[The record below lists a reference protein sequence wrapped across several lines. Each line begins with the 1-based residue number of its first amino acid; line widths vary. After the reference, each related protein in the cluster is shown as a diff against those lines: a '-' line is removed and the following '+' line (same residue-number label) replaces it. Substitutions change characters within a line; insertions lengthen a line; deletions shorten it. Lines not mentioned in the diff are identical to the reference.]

1 MNNLYKAASE
11 RSLFE
16 YMSCPCPFRTLI
28 MLSPNTVSI
37 TQEDGKKKK
46 WDEGP
51 KVAVETSGNLITET
65 QKGNHGQVEERK

>member
-1 MNNLYKAASE
+1 
-11 RSLFE
+11 
-16 YMSCPCPFRTLI
+16 